1 VNAGRLLWVAGAY
14 FVGMIQAS
22 YLVARAR
29 GATTVLQRADRRA
42 SETDAHMLL
51 RDHVGPFWMVL
62 AATADVTK
70 AGLYPL
76 AARRFGDLPVAWVAF
91 TGFVMVMG
99 YAFPLVART
108 FAGRGLAAAAGVSL
122 ALLPVPMFI
131 GGSLILLGL
140 IARQTGPSTTIG
152 FASIPVW
159 AAIQGQPDALVAM
172 AAGIFGIALLRR
184 LEGVSLA
191 ARRWGWGR
199 ALARRLLLD
208 ADLPAAPRRFDQP
221 EEDAPP
227 A

>member
-1 VNAGRLLWVAGAY
+1 MNAGRLLWVAGAY
-14 FVGMIQAS
+14 FVGMIQAT

-29 GATTVLQRADRRA
+29 HATTGLESADRRA

-51 RDHVGPFWMVL
+51 RDHVGPAWMVL

-76 AARRFGDLPVAWVAF
+76 AAREFGDLPVAWVAF

-99 YAFPLVART
+99 YAFPLLART

-140 IARQTGPSTTIG
+140 ISRQTGSATTVG
-152 FASIPVW
+152 FASIPLW

-172 AAGIFGIALLRR
+172 AAGVFGIALLRR
-184 LEGVSLA
+184 LEGVSIA

-199 ALARRLLLD
+199 ALLRRLLLD
-208 ADLPAAPRRFDQP
+208 ADVPTQPRTVNQRK
-221 EEDAPP
+221 EEAPP